1 MPATPGKEGTE
12 GHAPNPAEIR
22 VLSVGKSL
30 KIEPFKIP
38 ENPLEVGRAWRE
50 WIEDFEDETSYF
62 EITEIRDHVNA
73 LKIYGGKEIK
83 KLARNLPETAPVVG
97 DDDYKKLK
105 RKLNN
110 HFLPKKNKH
119 HARYTFNKQKQII
132 GESVVTYAARL
143 REKSKDCEFGEQT
156 DDRILEHLI
165 QTIKDSELVKR
176 SIQKKW
182 NLDQFLEEASQR
194 EDINQQVKDMKEDF
208 KISKVGHESEDSPP
222 KSGKWGRR
230 RNPKKKPLRPPGKR
244 DHKKDEK
251 KKGKSCGYC
260 GKTGAHP
267 PGRNCPAYGQQCL
280 KCGKYNHY
288 ASCCR
293 TGAQT
298 QEGSKETKRERVKKT
313 TEAEETSSDSDDDY
327 IYLQETAQHLHRV
340 KKIRSGPNQD
350 TVLIRIGDIDAFVEP
365 DSGASANVMD
375 EYQFKALKHRSQEI
389 KELEPSRDTL
399 KTLQSDLSVK
409 GEFTTTLRNKN
420 RGTQSKFLV
429 IQGKMDSPPLLS
441 KSTLLE
447 LGMLKIDPEGTLK
460 ETNELRI
467 KTVKTP
473 DDSIETVLREY
484 SEVFQGIGCFREKNT
499 GKKIEVKLE
508 TDAKPVAQ
516 KPRPVPYHLQ
526 KPLKD
531 WLDQGVKEE
540 IFEKVPEGEA
550 ISWCSPLVVQP
561 KPKFTEMKSE
571 ELESHMIRAS
581 IDMRIPNQSMKRSR
595 CVQSPR
601 VEDFIYRLHD
611 CKIFTKLDLRQGY
624 HQLALDPSTRQ
635 VATFSTPWGNYRPQ
649 RLVFGAKSSQDVF
662 DEAMFRIF
670 GDIHHCLNQRDD
682 ILLGG
687 RDQTEHREV
696 LETVLKRARDHGIT
710 FNKEKCQFGVE
721 QIEFFG
727 HVFTKDGLKPSPD
740 KVRAVKECGVP
751 ENKEAVRSFLGMA
764 GYLDNFIQNYAA
776 IAAPLYQLTRKET
789 KFHWGKQEEEA
800 FRKIQDTISSEKT
813 MAFFD
818 PSKPIIL
825 RTEAS
830 FNEGLSAAL
839 LQKTDRGIQP
849 VHFISRTMT
858 ETEKR
863 YSQTEKDA
871 LAIKWAKERLRIY
884 LLGAPRFRIVT
895 AHKPLVPLFNK
906 VKAKVPPR
914 IEKWIMEM
922 QDVDY
927 ELVYEPGKD
936 EADPLDFL
944 SRHPLPETGH
954 DKTEKI
960 IRWNVN
966 AEHAVVVTR
975 IREETQKD
983 EIMQRLAKRIAKGDW
998 EKHKR
1003 DKDLEP
1009 YLHVKQEL
1017 SVAEG
1022 LIFRERRIV
1031 LPPALQ
1037 RKVVKLGHSL
1047 GHLGKTKTKQM
1058 LREKYWF
1065 PLMNSMID
1073 TAIDQCYECQVAT
1086 KGDREEPIKV
1096 TSIPNRPWDT
1106 VSIDH
1111 GGPYPDGHYNLVLID
1126 KRTRYPVVE
1135 SVPSTDFQ
1143 TNKEK
1148 LKHIFATYGTPRR
1161 IESDNGPPFNSEE
1174 FNEFAKQEGFQHHRV
1189 TALHPRANGEVE
1201 RFMQTLNKTEQIAN
1215 LQGKTHLER
1224 RNAVQDMLIAYR
1236 STPHPATGVAPYE
1249 ALKGTPVRMKLDYI
1263 EPKPQRDEKDDIID
1277 RRDAEYKQ
1285 KMKQQ
1290 REGRK
1295 TRENNLLLGDYV
1307 LVKQPRKNKWS
1318 TAFEP
1323 VFYVVCSI
1331 RGSQVT
1337 ARRVTDGRTVC
1348 RDASQFKLANA
1359 VINTTDEPEKN
1370 EKVETAQ
1377 AVPDIE
1383 TPEKETPPS
1392 AASDPP
1398 DTMGNA
1404 EKPMEPPSAGI
1415 IPEKGTEPEQGAE
1428 HNQPVDK
1435 PVVTR
1440 SRRERRQPSYLKD
1453 YVLAEKV

>member
-1 MPATPGKEGTE
+1 
-12 GHAPNPAEIR
+12 
-22 VLSVGKSL
+22 
-30 KIEPFKIP
+30 
-38 ENPLEVGRAWRE
+38 
-50 WIEDFEDETSYF
+50 
-62 EITEIRDHVNA
+62 
-73 LKIYGGKEIK
+73 
-83 KLARNLPETAPVVG
+83 
-97 DDDYKKLK
+97 
-105 RKLNN
+105 
-110 HFLPKKNKH
+110 
-119 HARYTFNKQKQII
+119 
-132 GESVVTYAARL
+132 
-143 REKSKDCEFGEQT
+143 
-156 DDRILEHLI
+156 
-165 QTIKDSELVKR
+165 
-176 SIQKKW
+176 
-182 NLDQFLEEASQR
+182 
-194 EDINQQVKDMKEDF
+194 
-208 KISKVGHESEDSPP
+208 
-222 KSGKWGRR
+222 
-230 RNPKKKPLRPPGKR
+230 
-244 DHKKDEK
+244 
-251 KKGKSCGYC
+251 
-260 GKTGAHP
+260 
-267 PGRNCPAYGQQCL
+267 
-280 KCGKYNHY
+280 
-288 ASCCR
+288 
-293 TGAQT
+293 
-298 QEGSKETKRERVKKT
+298 
-313 TEAEETSSDSDDDY
+313 
-327 IYLQETAQHLHRV
+327 
-340 KKIRSGPNQD
+340 
-350 TVLIRIGDIDAFVEP
+350 
-365 DSGASANVMD
+365 
-375 EYQFKALKHRSQEI
+375 
-389 KELEPSRDTL
+389 
-399 KTLQSDLSVK
+399 
-409 GEFTTTLRNKN
+409 
-420 RGTQSKFLV
+420 
-429 IQGKMDSPPLLS
+429 
-441 KSTLLE
+441 
-447 LGMLKIDPEGTLK
+447 
-460 ETNELRI
+460 
-467 KTVKTP
+467 
-473 DDSIETVLREY
+473 
-484 SEVFQGIGCFREKNT
+484 
-499 GKKIEVKLE
+499 
-508 TDAKPVAQ
+508 
-516 KPRPVPYHLQ
+516 
-526 KPLKD
+526 
-531 WLDQGVKEE
+531 
-540 IFEKVPEGEA
+540 
-550 ISWCSPLVVQP
+550 
-561 KPKFTEMKSE
+561 
-571 ELESHMIRAS
+571 
-581 IDMRIPNQSMKRSR
+581 
-595 CVQSPR
+595 
-601 VEDFIYRLHD
+601 
-611 CKIFTKLDLRQGY
+611 
-624 HQLALDPSTRQ
+624 
-635 VATFSTPWGNYRPQ
+635 
-649 RLVFGAKSSQDVF
+649 
-662 DEAMFRIF
+662 MFRIF
-670 GDIHHCLNQRDD
+670 GDIPHCLNQRDD

-687 RDQTEHREV
+687 RDETEHREV
-696 LETVLKRARDHGIT
+696 LKTVLKRARDHGIT
-710 FNKEKCQFGVE
+710 FNREKCQFGKE

-740 KVRAVKECGVP
+740 KVRAIKECGVP

-764 GYLDNFIQNYAA
+764 GYLDNFIKNYAT

-789 KFHWGKQEEEA
+789 KFHWGKQEEVA
-800 FRKIQDTISSEKT
+800 FRKIQDNISSEKT

-895 AHKPLVPLFNK
+895 AHKPLIPLFNK

-944 SRHPLPETGH
+944 SRHPLPETGD
-954 DKTEKI
+954 DKTEEI

-1022 LIFRERRIV
+1022 LIFREHRIV
-1031 LPPALQ
+1031 LPPTLQ
-1037 RKVVKLGHSL
+1037 RKVVRLGHSL

-1086 KGDREEPIKV
+1086 KGNREEPIKV
-1096 TSIPNRPWDT
+1096 TNIPNRPWDT

-1143 TNKEK
+1143 TNKER

-1161 IESDNGPPFNSEE
+1161 IESDNGPPFNSKE
-1174 FNEFAKQEGFQHHRV
+1174 FNEFAEQEGFQHHRV
-1189 TALHPRANGEVE
+1189 TPLHPRANGEVE
-1201 RFMQTLNKTEQIAN
+1201 RFMQTLNKTEQIAS
-1215 LQGKTHLER
+1215 LQGKNRLER
-1224 RNAVQDMLIAYR
+1224 RNAVQDMLTAYR

-1249 ALKGTPVRMKLDYI
+1249 ALKGTSVRTKLDYI
-1263 EPKPQRDEKDDIID
+1263 EPEPQRNEKDDLID

-1318 TAFEP
+1318 TPYEP
-1323 VFYVVCSI
+1323 VFYVVCNI
-1331 RGSQVT
+1331 HGSQIT

-1359 VINTTDEPEKN
+1359 VINTSDEPEKS
-1370 EKVETAQ
+1370 EEAQTPQ
-1377 AVPDIE
+1377 AVPDLEI
-1383 TPEKETPPS
+1383 PEKVNPPS
-1392 AASDPP
+1392 VPP
-1398 DTMGNA
+1398 NTTANA
-1404 EKPMEPPSAGI
+1404 EKPPSTEI
-1415 IPEKGTEPEQGAE
+1415 LVIPEQETERKQGTEPD
-1428 HNQPVDK
+1428 QPVNK

-1440 SRRERRQPSYLKD
+1440 PRRERRQPSHLKD
-1453 YVLAEKV
+1453 YVLT

>member
-1 MPATPGKEGTE
+1 M
-12 GHAPNPAEIR
+12 
-22 VLSVGKSL
+22 GKSL

-38 ENPLEVGRAWRE
+38 EQPLEVGRAWRE
-50 WIEDFEDETSYF
+50 WIEDFEDEISYF
-62 EITEIRDHVNA
+62 EITEIRDRVSA

-83 KLARNLPETAPVVG
+83 KLARNLPDTAPLVG

-105 RKLNN
+105 RKLDH
-110 HFLPKKNKH
+110 HFLPKKNKQ
-119 HARYTFNKQKQII
+119 HARYTFNKQKQIE

-143 REKSKDCEFGEQT
+143 REKSQDCEFGEQT
-156 DDRILEHLI
+156 EDRILEHLI

-176 SIQKKW
+176 SIQRKW

-208 KISKVGHESEDSPP
+208 KISKVEYQSKDLSKG
-222 KSGKWGRR
+222 GTWGRR
-230 RNPKKKPLRPPGKR
+230 RHLKKKPPRASGKW
-244 DHKKDEK
+244 DHKKGKEE
-251 KKGKSCGYC
+251 KGKSCGYC
-260 GKTGAHP
+260 GKIGAHP

-293 TGAQT
+293 TST
-298 QEGSKETKRERVKKT
+298 RNQERSKGTKRERIKKT
-313 TEAEETSSDSDDDY
+313 TEAEETSSGSDDDY

-389 KELEPSRDTL
+389 KELQPSRDTL
-399 KTLQSDLSVK
+399 KTLKSDLTVK
-409 GEFTTTLRNKN
+409 GEFTATLRNKN
-420 RGTQSKFLV
+420 RGTRSKFLV

-467 KTVKTP
+467 NTVKTL
-473 DDSIETVLREY
+473 DVSIEAILSEY
-484 SEVFQGIGCFREKNT
+484 NDVFQGIGCFREKKT
-499 GKKIEVKLE
+499 GNKIEVKLE
-508 TDAKPVAQ
+508 METDAKTVAQ

-526 KPLKD
+526 KPLKA

-540 IFEKVPEGEA
+540 IFEKVPDGEA
-550 ISWCSPLVVQP
+550 ITWCSPLVVQP

-571 ELESHMIRAS
+571 VLESHMIRAS

-624 HQLALDPSTRQ
+624 HQLALDPSTKQ

-662 DEAMFRIF
+662 DEAMFRVF

-687 RDQTEHREV
+687 RDKTEHREV
-696 LETVLKRARDHGIT
+696 LKTVLKRARDHGIT
-710 FNKEKCQFGVE
+710 FNREKCQFGME

-727 HVFTKDGLKPSPD
+727 HVFSKDGLKPSPD
-740 KVRAVKECGVP
+740 KVRAVKECGMP

-764 GYLDNFIQNYAA
+764 GYLDNFIENYAA

-789 KFHWGKQEEEA
+789 KFSWGKQEKEA
-800 FRKIQDTISSEKT
+800 FRRIQDNISSEKT

-839 LQKTDRGIQP
+839 LQKTDSGIQP

-895 AHKPLVPLFNK
+895 SHKPLIPLFNK

-936 EADPLDFL
+936 EMDPLDFL
-944 SRHPLPETGH
+944 SRHPLPETGD

-966 AEHAVVVTR
+966 EEHAVVVTR

-983 EIMQRLAKRIAKGDW
+983 EIMRRLAKRIVKGDW

-1022 LIFRERRIV
+1022 LIFRECRIV

-1086 KGDREEPIKV
+1086 KRDREEPIKV
-1096 TSIPNRPWDT
+1096 TSIPTRPWDT
-1106 VSIDH
+1106 ISIDH

-1135 SVPSTDFQ
+1135 NVPSTDFQ
-1143 TNKEK
+1143 TNKER
-1148 LKHIFATYGTPRR
+1148 LKHIFATYGTPKR
-1161 IESDNGPPFNSEE
+1161 IESDNGPPFNSKD

-1201 RFMQTLNKTEQIAN
+1201 RFMQTLNKVEQIAS
-1215 LQGKTHLER
+1215 LQGKSRLER
-1224 RNAVQDMLIAYR
+1224 RNAIQDMLIAYR
-1236 STPHPATGVAPYE
+1236 STPHPATGVAPYD
-1249 ALKGTPVRMKLDYI
+1249 ALKGAPVRTKLDYI
-1263 EPKPQRDEKDDIID
+1263 EPEPQRNEKDDIID
-1277 RRDAEYKQ
+1277 RRDAVYKQ

-1307 LVKQPRKNKWS
+1307 LVKQPRQNKWS
-1318 TAFEP
+1318 TPYEP
-1323 VFYVVCSI
+1323 VFYVVCNI
-1331 RGSQVT
+1331 RGSQIT

-1348 RDASQFKLANA
+1348 RDASRFKLANA
-1359 VINTTDEPEKN
+1359 VINTIDEPEN
-1370 EKVETAQ
+1370 SVEVPTPQ
-1377 AVPDIE
+1377 AVPDLQ
-1383 TPEKETPPS
+1383 TPEKGTPPNVPPVPP
-1392 AASDPP
+1392 APP
-1398 DTMGNA
+1398 DTVANA
-1404 EKPMEPPSAGI
+1404 EKPQEPTSVET
-1415 IPEKGTEPEQGAE
+1415 IPEQETEPVQGAQY
-1428 HNQPVDK
+1428 NRPVNR
-1435 PVVTR
+1435 PAVTR
-1440 SRRERRQPSYLKD
+1440 PRRERRQPSYLKD
-1453 YVLAEKV
+1453 YMLA